1 MPQTVERLSILANKK
16 GFKNTEQSHHGTTS
30 LPFSSL
36 PLPPPPSPSCS
47 HSSSLLPASPL
58 LLHAH
63 DRDMSVTQRDMTVTQ
78 RVPPMLA
85 WSGEKLMKEN
95 TFYGKRTHSMAR
107 EHIL

>member
-1 MPQTVERLSILANKK
+1 
-16 GFKNTEQSHHGTTS
+16 
-30 LPFSSL
+30 
-36 PLPPPPSPSCS
+36 
-47 HSSSLLPASPL
+47 
-58 LLHAH
+58 
-63 DRDMSVTQRDMTVTQ
+63 MSVTQRDMTVTQ